1 MASGTGYLRKLCT
14 LLNPSLICCSQLV
27 VRLQHL
33 LAAGKRS
40 RAGWEPLSQS
50 FIPQWPKDIQ
60 ERCFT
65 GKKRMDLVWH
75 FFCYPQFSELSCH
88 HLCLFLQIR
97 SWCNFIELGH
107 LVPRHPAPLIP
118 QGDPK
123 KYLQLLQTLMAKI
136 DVTLGAIKLNATVRQ
151 LAQKHN
157 RQVVNKVW
165 QKL

>member
-1 MASGTGYLRKLCT
+1 MADHLCKDAEF
-14 LLNPSLICCSQLV
+14 
-27 VRLQHL
+27 RLQNTFQIKTNLQEADEKTKAQIIANL
-33 LAAGKRS
+33 LYVYNTSWQLESVPVLVGNHSAKVS
-40 RAGWEPLSQS
+40 SLSD
-50 FIPQWPKDIQ
+50 PKITKND
-60 ERCFT
+60 
-65 GKKRMDLVWH
+65 V
-75 FFCYPQFSELSCH
+75 S
-88 HLCLFLQIR
+88 QIR

-157 RQVVNKVW
+157 RQVVNKIWTKTVANF
-165 QKL
+165 KLAYSKLRI